1 MIGTLFKVIG
11 LAVLLSACG
20 HRPLKAPCEPGDAQP
35 LSSFVMSILPEP
47 LGALLATAECGPLRP
62 L

>member
-1 MIGTLFKVIG
+1 MIIISI
-11 LAVLLSACG
+11 LALSLSACG

-35 LSSFVMSILPEP
+35 LTSVLAAVLPQV
-47 LGALLATAECGPLRP
+47 LGALLVDPLGLKACGPMQP